1 MKINKVVGNVGIKLN
16 TDRLDK
22 NLREAQKELN
32 EAVKNDCQPLVP
44 HLNGSLRSSFDYP
57 KGVYGGEISW
67 NTPYAHYQ
75 YEGNVYEDPVLHAAG
90 IYTDGVGWWSR
101 SGVKKVKTE
110 RKLTHNID
118 GTTDHWFEE
127 AKTRHK
133 QEWVDLVRK
142 TAGKD

>member
-1 MKINKVVGNVGIKLN
+1 MKINKVVGSVGIKLN

-75 YEGNVYEDPVLHAAG
+75 YVGKLRTDEKGRVFVGKKEEKPVL
-90 IYTDGVGWWSR
+90 TGVNLVR
-101 SGVKKVKTE
+101 TNPQTKAE
-110 RKLTHNID
+110 
-118 GTTDHWFEE
+118 WFEE